1 MTPRA
6 HRLRSLALGV
16 AMLSAMVLACQPT
29 PGDLRIAWSPV
40 ESLNRGLPERIRVYA
55 GADPSI
61 PLRAWY
67 VKIEPHDG
75 GRLAQVTISADD
87 DGVETVSELAAR
99 TLARV
104 AINAGFFRTDTEPAQ
119 HIGLLLVDRM
129 LLQRPLISVIHEEQR
144 YYVARAALGLM
155 LDGSADVAWV
165 TGHEGVL
172 YEWSEPAQ
180 NAPSAPA
187 AEPQMDSLVEWPARD
202 AVAGGP
208 VLVDAG
214 EVRITSHEEV
224 FFGTASNEAHP
235 RSAAGVTA
243 TGELIVMVVDGR
255 QRESRGVDL
264 RELAELMRAVGCVE
278 ALNLDG
284 GGSSTL
290 VVDGVLVNRPLGSE
304 SQREVMSALTVMEP

>member
-1 MTPRA
+1 MTRHLLHSRNGA
-6 HRLRSLALGV
+6 LCLVALSVLAP
-16 AMLSAMVLACQPT
+16 ACQPP
-29 PGDLRIAWSPV
+29 PGELRIAWSPV
-40 ESLNRGLPERIRVYA
+40 ESFNRELPDRIRVYA

-67 VKIEPHDG
+67 VRIQPVSG
-75 GRLAQVTISADD
+75 GRLAQVSISTDD
-87 DGVETVSELAAR
+87 DGVETVSEFAAR

-119 HIGLLLVDRM
+119 HIGLLLVDRV
-129 LLQRPLISVIHEEQR
+129 LLQRPLTSVIHEERR

-172 YEWSEPAQ
+172 YERLEPAK
-180 NAPSAPA
+180 NAPNSPAP
-187 AEPQMDSLVEWPARD
+187 EPQIDTLVEWPARD

-243 TGELIVMVVDGR
+243 TGELIIMVVDGR

-264 RELAELMRAVGCVE
+264 RELAELMRDVGCVE

-290 VVDGVLVNRPLGSE
+290 VVDGALVNRPLGSE
-304 SQREVMSALTVMEP
+304 SQRQVMSALTVMEP

>member
-1 MTPRA
+1 MTPLTRNPKT
-6 HRLRSLALGV
+6 LALGV
-16 AMLSAMVLACQPT
+16 ALVSVAALACQPV
-29 PGDLRIAWSPV
+29 PGDLRIAWAPV
-40 ESLNRGLPERIRVYA
+40 EAFNRQLPDRIRVYA

-67 VKIEPHDG
+67 VRVQRQDG
-75 GRLAQVTISADD
+75 NRLAQVSISADD
-87 DGVETVSELAAR
+87 DGVETASEFAAR
-99 TLARV
+99 TSARV
-104 AINAGFFRTDTEPAQ
+104 VVNAGFFRTDTEPPQ
-119 HIGLLLVDRM
+119 HIGLLLVDQV
-129 LLQRPLISVIHEEQR
+129 LLQPPLTSVIYEEQR

-165 TGHEGVL
+165 TGNEGVL
-172 YEWSEPAQ
+172 YERSAPLL
-180 NAPSAPA
+180 NTPSAPA
-187 AEPQMDSLVEWPARD
+187 AKPQIESLIEWPVRD

-214 EVRITSHEEV
+214 EVRITSQEEV
-224 FFGTASNEAHP
+224 FFGTASAEAHP

-243 TGELIVMVVDGR
+243 EGELIVMVVDGR

-264 RELAELMRAVGCVE
+264 QELAELMRDVGCVE

-290 VVDGVLVNRPLGSE
+290 VVNGTLVNLPLGSE

>member
-1 MTPRA
+1 MTRRA
-6 HRLRSLALGV
+6 LPSRSLSVVVV
-16 AMLSAMVLACQPT
+16 AVSAIGLACQPA
-29 PGDLRIAWSPV
+29 PSELRIAWAPV
-40 ESLNRGLPERIRVYA
+40 ESFNRELPDRIRVYA

-67 VKIEPHDG
+67 VRVQRHSDNRI
-75 GRLAQVTISADD
+75 AQVSISADD
-87 DGVETVSELAAR
+87 DGVETASEFAAR
-99 TLARV
+99 TSARV
-104 AINAGFFRTDTEPAQ
+104 VVNAGFFRTDTEPPQ
-119 HIGLLLVDRM
+119 HIGLLVIDQVLI
-129 LLQRPLISVIHEEQR
+129 QPPLMSILYEEQR

-172 YEWSEPAQ
+172 YERPGPPQ
-180 NAPSAPA
+180 NAPHAPA
-187 AEPQMDSLVEWPARD
+187 AKPEVESLIAWPVRD

-214 EVRITSHEEV
+214 EVRITSYEEV
-224 FFGTASNEAHP
+224 FFGTASDEAHP

-243 TGELIVMVVDGR
+243 AGELIVMVVDGR

-264 RELAELMRAVGCVE
+264 RELAELMRDVGCIE

-290 VVDGVLVNRPLGSE
+290 VVDGALVNRPLGSE

>member
-1 MTPRA
+1 MA
-6 HRLRSLALGV
+6 
-16 AMLSAMVLACQPT
+16 
-29 PGDLRIAWSPV
+29 
-40 ESLNRGLPERIRVYA
+40 
-55 GADPSI
+55 
-61 PLRAWY
+61 
-67 VKIEPHDG
+67 
-75 GRLAQVTISADD
+75 
-87 DGVETVSELAAR
+87 
-99 TLARV
+99 
-104 AINAGFFRTDTEPAQ
+104 
-119 HIGLLLVDRM
+119 
-129 LLQRPLISVIHEEQR
+129 
-144 YYVARAALGLM
+144 
-155 LDGSADVAWV
+155 
-165 TGHEGVL
+165 
-172 YEWSEPAQ
+172 
-180 NAPSAPA
+180 
-187 AEPQMDSLVEWPARD
+187 EWPARD